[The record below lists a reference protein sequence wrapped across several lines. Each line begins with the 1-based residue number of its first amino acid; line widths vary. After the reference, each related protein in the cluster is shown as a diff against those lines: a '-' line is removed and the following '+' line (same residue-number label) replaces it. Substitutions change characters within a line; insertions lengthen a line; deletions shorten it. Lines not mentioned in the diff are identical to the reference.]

1 MNNLTPTNPINPNE
15 LFNLLT
21 SVKGHPFEGITL
33 FTKSVLSG
41 GKKTEAL
48 FNGGVY
54 KLAKYVFVTNREYN
68 RALELLCGKLGIDY
82 ANWTPQAHNYAN
94 IKMGGNVI
102 CHDADANLPM
112 EQKRLYAQFM
122 FHKGCTIETFY
133 FDGEMQPLTYDQV
146 KAYLPNKESKKQ
158 KEQLGLDA
166 ADQLKT
172 INPSLKSIRE
182 VAVNGQ
188 RFEVVME

>member
-1 MNNLTPTNPINPNE
+1 
-15 LFNLLT
+15 
-21 SVKGHPFEGITL
+21 
-33 FTKSVLSG
+33 
-41 GKKTEAL
+41 
-48 FNGGVY
+48 
-54 KLAKYVFVTNREYN
+54 
-68 RALELLCGKLGIDY
+68 
-82 ANWTPQAHNYAN
+82 
-94 IKMGGNVI
+94 
-102 CHDADANLPM
+102 M